1 MKHKT
6 IKALVLAV
14 ALMVPSTTAQAR
26 TYVDDS
32 TPIEIQISCNKWGE
46 VYNICPE
53 LLEAI
58 CYHESRFNESVTDST
73 GSCVGLMQ
81 IKASCHKGRMIEL
94 GATDL
99 KDIDDNIHVGADYLA
114 ELFADY
120 EDVGIVLG
128 LYHGESNAV
137 ERAKRGQLSDYVT
150 EILEMS
156 YELEEQHGKHNY

>member
-1 MKHKT
+1 
-6 IKALVLAV
+6 
-14 ALMVPSTTAQAR
+14 
-26 TYVDDS
+26 
-32 TPIEIQISCNKWGE
+32 
-46 VYNICPE
+46 
-53 LLEAI
+53 
-58 CYHESRFNESVTDST
+58 
-73 GSCVGLMQ
+73 
-81 IKASCHKGRMIEL
+81 MIEL

-137 ERAKRGQLSDYVT
+137 ERAKRGQLSNYVT